1 MFATV
6 YFRPPQAVLFLGTDL
21 GTGLG
26 TDMASK
32 LTARKVETA
41 KPGKYSDG
49 GNLYLIVS
57 ETGARKW
64 VLRFTWRGRA
74 KEMGLGSA
82 ASVPLADAR
91 EKAASARRKI
101 AQGLNPIDERKRDGG
116 IPTFGEMADDVRET
130 LSAGFR
136 NEKHKAQWKSTLE
149 TYAAPLRAKPVDTIA
164 TDDVLAVLKPIWTTK
179 AETAS
184 RVRGRIE
191 KVLDAAKAK
200 GFRDGENPARW
211 RGHLDHLLPRPSKL
225 ARGHHAAMPYE
236 DVAAFVAKLR
246 KREATSALALELCIL
261 TAARSGEIL
270 GMRWSEIDLDKKIWT
285 VPADRMKAGREH
297 RVPLVAARRRNPAQA
312 REAQDRRFRLSRA
325 GAQQAAFQHGDG
337 NGVAPDEDR
346 GRHRSRL
353 PLQLP
358 GLGGQRLQLPAR
370 SHRDGAGARHR
381 RQGRASLPP
390 QRRAGEAPQADGG
403 MGGLLRARPAGNV
416 VQIGNRKRPDLATG

>member
-1 MFATV
+1 
-6 YFRPPQAVLFLGTDL
+6 
-21 GTGLG
+21 
-26 TDMASK
+26 MANK

-57 ETGARKW
+57 ETGSRKW
-64 VLRFTWRGRA
+64 VLRFTWRGRP

-82 ASVPLADAR
+82 ASVPLAEAR

-101 AQGLNPIDERKRDGG
+101 AQGLNPIDERRRDGG
-116 IPTFGEMADDVRET
+116 IPTFGEIADVVWEA

-149 TYAAPLRAKPVDTIA
+149 TYAAPLRAMPVDTIA
-164 TDDVLAVLKPIWTTK
+164 TDDVLAVLKPIWATK

-236 DVAAFVAKLR
+236 EVNAFIAKLR

-270 GMRWSEIDLDKKIWT
+270 GTRWPEIDLDKKIWT

-297 RVPLVAARRRNPAQA
+297 RVPLSPRAVAVLRRLEKVKAGEFVFPGQA
-312 REAQDRRFRLSRA
+312 RNKPLSNKAMEMILRRMEVQNATVRGFRSS
-325 GAQQAAFQHGDG
+325 F
-337 NGVAPDEDR
+337 
-346 GRHRSRL
+346 
-353 PLQLP
+353 
-358 GLGGQRLQLPAR
+358 
-370 SHRDGAGARHR
+370 RDW
-381 RQGRASLPP
+381 
-390 QRRAGEAPQADGG
+390 
-403 MGGLLRARPAGNV
+403 AGNV
-416 VQIGNRKRPDLATG
+416 SNFPREVTETALAHVIGDRAEQAYRRSDALEKRRKLMDAWAAYCEPKSSANIVQMRKRKLS

>member
-1 MFATV
+1 
-6 YFRPPQAVLFLGTDL
+6 L

-32 LTARKVETA
+32 LTARKVETS

-49 GNLYLIVS
+49 SNLYLIVS
-57 ETGARKW
+57 ETRARKW

-91 EKAASARRKI
+91 EKAASARRMV

-116 IPTFGEMADDVRET
+116 IPSFGEMADDVRQT

-149 TYAAPLRAKPVDTIA
+149 GYAAPLRAKPVDTIA

-211 RGHLDHLLPRPSKL
+211 RGHLDHLLPRPLKL
-225 ARGHHAAMPYE
+225 ARGHHAAMPYG

-270 GMRWSEIDLDKKIWT
+270 GMRWLEIDFDKKIWT
-285 VPADRMKAGREH
+285 VPADRMKMR
-297 RVPLVAARRRNPAQA
+297 PQIAR
-312 REAQDRRFRLSRA
+312 L
-325 GAQQAAFQHGDG
+325 AF
-337 NGVAPDEDR
+337 P
-346 GRHRSRL
+346 
-353 PLQLP
+353 
-358 GLGGQRLQLPAR
+358 
-370 SHRDGAGARHR
+370 
-381 RQGRASLPP
+381 
-390 QRRAGEAPQADGG
+390 
-403 MGGLLRARPAGNV
+403 
-416 VQIGNRKRPDLATG
+416 

>member
-1 MFATV
+1 
-6 YFRPPQAVLFLGTDL
+6 
-21 GTGLG
+21 
-26 TDMASK
+26 MASK

-41 KPGKYSDG
+41 KSGKYSDG

-57 ETGARKW
+57 DTGARKW

-191 KVLDAAKAK
+191 KVLA
-200 GFRDGENPARW
+200 
-211 RGHLDHLLPRPSKL
+211 
-225 ARGHHAAMPYE
+225 
-236 DVAAFVAKLR
+236 V
-246 KREATSALALELCIL
+246 C
-261 TAARSGEIL
+261 
-270 GMRWSEIDLDKKIWT
+270 
-285 VPADRMKAGREH
+285 
-297 RVPLVAARRRNPAQA
+297 
-312 REAQDRRFRLSRA
+312 
-325 GAQQAAFQHGDG
+325 
-337 NGVAPDEDR
+337 
-346 GRHRSRL
+346 
-353 PLQLP
+353 
-358 GLGGQRLQLPAR
+358 
-370 SHRDGAGARHR
+370 
-381 RQGRASLPP
+381 
-390 QRRAGEAPQADGG
+390 
-403 MGGLLRARPAGNV
+403 
-416 VQIGNRKRPDLATG
+416 